1 MARNK
6 SLKMGE
12 LTDTYYYILLS
23 LISPKHG
30 YLIMKSVEIMSKGS
44 FAIGPASLYT
54 SIKKLLDGGLIKL
67 TGESHQKKFIL
78 LQTKV
83 LNF

>member
-1 MARNK
+1 
-6 SLKMGE
+6 
-12 LTDTYYYILLS
+12 
-23 LISPKHG
+23 
-30 YLIMKSVEIMSKGS
+30 MKSVEIMSKGS